1 MNNRNVIRNFFNRLA
16 PDWMDEDELVPV
28 RDEIVR
34 RSALS
39 ENRIILDAGC
49 GKGVMVPH
57 LLSTNPSRLLE
68 LDLSDEMIRLN
79 RLRWE
84 YDSRISFLCDDI
96 LTADLPVPDAVFIF
110 NAYPHLL
117 DKTALAK
124 KLSHLL
130 PADGTVVIAHISGKD
145 FINQIHHDS
154 GACEMISIPLKSP
167 LEEYEPYGKYFS
179 LTDWEDS
186 DRLYYMKLTRK

>member
-1 MNNRNVIRNFFNRLA
+1 
-16 PDWMDEDELVPV
+16 MDEDELVPV

-130 PADGTVVIAHISGKD
+130 PADGTVVIAHSSGKD

>member
-1 MNNRNVIRNFFNRLA
+1 MR
-16 PDWMDEDELVPV
+16 DELVPV

-84 YDSRISFLCDDI
+84 YDSRIS
-96 LTADLPVPDAVFIF
+96 
-110 NAYPHLL
+110 
-117 DKTALAK
+117 
-124 KLSHLL
+124 LSL
-130 PADGTVVIAHISGKD
+130 
-145 FINQIHHDS
+145 
-154 GACEMISIPLKSP
+154 
-167 LEEYEPYGKYFS
+167 
-179 LTDWEDS
+179 
-186 DRLYYMKLTRK
+186 